1 MRRQTNIRQTR
12 GDRIFGAVDTLLL
25 AVVFL
30 IIAYP
35 LYFVVIILPDCQ
47 TYYKASAV
55 DFITGVRDIDADW
68 DSYIETLKGMGIEEA
83 ISMCQGAYD
92 NYMAQISK

>member
-1 MRRQTNIRQTR
+1 MLLWPTIKWSVEDNE
-12 GDRIFGAVDTLLL
+12 TLS
-25 AVVFL
+25 F
-30 IIAYP
+30 
-35 LYFVVIILPDCQ
+35 ILPDCQ

-68 DSYIETLKGMGIEEA
+68 DSYIDTLKSMGIEEA

>member
-12 GDRIFGAVDTLLL
+12 SDRIFGAVDTLLL

-35 LYFVVIILPDCQ
+35 LYFVVI
-47 TYYKASAV
+47 ASFSDPQMV
-55 DFITGVRDIDADW
+55 SSG
-68 DSYIETLKGMGIEEA
+68 
-83 ISMCQGAYD
+83 
-92 NYMAQISK
+92 